1 MKKKTIITV
10 ICMAMVIC
18 MISSVVITTSAT
30 PVTGKFYNLDTQYTA
45 ITRVYCYSEANFTGN
60 YYGENSS
67 SNNILISGGCRG
79 GDIDEFNTTLY
90 RRLTDAVNVR
100 IIKNKTSSTQNNRI
114 LEDTIERPSNDI
126 IPTANGYVEQTCRS
140 KTSSS
145 DKWEANYL
153 YRWVGAQA
161 GWVET

>member
-10 ICMAMVIC
+10 VCMAMVIC
-18 MISSVVITTSAT
+18 MISSVVMTTSAA

-60 YYGENSS
+60 YYSNGSS
-67 SNNILISGGCRG
+67 SNNAIIFGGCRG
-79 GDIDEFNTTLY
+79 GDINDFTTNLFMKF
-90 RRLTDAVNVR
+90 TDAVDLYEIRKMNSGTR
-100 IIKNKTSSTQNNRI
+100 GNRI
-114 LEDTIERPSNDI
+114 LEDEIIVDSNDI
-126 IPTANGYVEQTCRS
+126 IPSANGYVEQACRS
-140 KTSSS
+140 KTDRA